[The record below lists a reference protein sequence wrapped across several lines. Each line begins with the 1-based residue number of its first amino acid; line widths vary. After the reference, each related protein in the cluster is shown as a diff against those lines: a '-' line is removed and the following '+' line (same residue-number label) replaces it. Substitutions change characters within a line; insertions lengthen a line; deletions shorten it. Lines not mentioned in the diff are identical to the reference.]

1 MYETSLPSERFYDWT
16 HRELGKNSELQMGID
31 SATLRDLVGVKQT
44 QLSP

>member
-1 MYETSLPSERFYDWT
+1 MFEGDGRSFYIHWDST
-16 HRELGKNSELQMGID
+16 YSELQMGID